1 MKNMGI
7 KRLNWDSEFF
17 GFEVG
22 EILNTAYIGE
32 SNNYSLIILKQ
43 NEDNDV
49 QIDNFEKRFQETKV
63 IFEKKISFNNLII
76 STDFIFD
83 FDNLPICKTMLYPL
97 AFESGKYSRF
107 KLDVN
112 FTQKN
117 FELLYCKWVDNSINK
132 QFADK
137 IYYVKV
143 FDEVI
148 GFVTVKLSKKFATI
162 GLIGISKNYQ
172 GKGIGK
178 ILLCKVEEYCVN
190 NSILELRI
198 PTQKE
203 NVLACAFYNKNGYQ
217 IIEKTIIKHYWRNI
231 NDLLIKKMKK

>member
-7 KRLNWDSEFF
+7 KRLDWDSDFF

-22 EILNTAYIGE
+22 EIFDETIIEGFNKYKLVIAKQSKE
-32 SNNYSLIILKQ
+32 KELLIK
-43 NEDNDV
+43 
-49 QIDNFEKRFQETKV
+49 NFEKRFQETKV
-63 IFEKKISFNNLII
+63 IFKKKLSINNLNANSDSII
-76 STDFIFD
+76 D
-83 FDNLPICKTMLYPL
+83 FDNSPICSTFFYPL

-112 FTQKN
+112 FTQKK
-117 FELLYCKWVDNSINK
+117 FELLYSKWVDNSVNK

-137 IYYVKV
+137 IFYTKA
-143 FDEVI
+143 FDQVTS
-148 GFVTVKLSKKFATI
+148 FVTVKLSEKFAAI
-162 GLIGISKNYQ
+162 GLIAVSKNIQ

-190 NSILELRI
+190 NNIYELRI

-217 IIEKTIIKHYWRNI
+217 IIEETSIKHYWRNFE
-231 NDLLIKKMKK
+231 